1 MHAMQ
6 QPTRARNRLR
16 WLGVL
21 GALALLA
28 AIAVASNAGTRSK
41 PAAKQLA
48 AAKVAAP
55 RLPES
60 AQAVERFQIPVTRSQ
75 PSRGPSDAI
84 VTIVEWCDLSAGPC
98 AKSDAMLEQVLARS
112 GGRAR
117 RVFRH
122 FAQPTRGSQLA
133 HQLARI
139 GHEQAGKFWEAR
151 ALMSQSAA
159 EPTAQDIERYTAQ
172 LGLDPSAVRAALER
186 GTHAG
191 HVTADRVFAQMFG
204 VYSAPALFVNGR
216 RLAQPFSLAAL
227 QIMVDDELAY
237 AEQLVGRGVP
247 KEQVY
252 AELTKNGTW
261 QRAPTRSN

>member
-1 MHAMQ
+1 MQ
-6 QPTRARNRLR
+6 EPKPTRGRNRFR

-28 AIAVASNAGTRSK
+28 AVAVASSAAIGGK
-41 PAAKQLA
+41 PAPTRAAVAKTA
-48 AAKVAAP
+48 AAQ
-55 RLPES
+55 RLPS
-60 AQAVERFQIPVTRSQ
+60 PQGAERFQIPVTRSQ

-84 VTIVEWCDLSAGPC
+84 VTIVEWCDLRAGAC
-98 AKSDAMLEQVLARS
+98 ARSDAAIEQVLARS
-112 GGRAR
+112 GEPVR

-122 FAQPTRGSQLA
+122 FAQPTRGSQLG

-139 GHEQAGKFWEAR
+139 AHEQAGKFWEAR
-151 ALMSQSAA
+151 ALLSQSDA
-159 EPTAQDIERYTAQ
+159 EPTAPDIERVAEQ
-172 LGLDPSAVRAALER
+172 LGLDASATRAALER

-204 VYSAPALFVNGR
+204 VDSAPALFVNGR
-216 RLAQPFSLAAL
+216 RLEQPVSLAAL
-227 QIMVDDELAY
+227 QSLVDDELAY
-237 AEQLVGRGVP
+237 AKQLVGRGVP

-261 QRAPTRSN
+261 RRPPTRSN

>member
-1 MHAMQ
+1 MQ
-6 QPTRARNRLR
+6 EPTRRRARFR

-21 GALALLA
+21 GVVLLLGIVAIAGRGVSVGKPAPRPAALANAATPQRSTRLA
-28 AIAVASNAGTRSK
+28 DA
-41 PAAKQLA
+41 
-48 AAKVAAP
+48 
-55 RLPES
+55 
-60 AQAVERFQIPVTRSQ
+60 ERFQIPVTRSQ

-84 VTIVEWCDLSAGPC
+84 VTIVEWCDLRAGAC
-98 AKSDAMLEQVLARS
+98 AQSDAIIEQVLARS
-112 GGRAR
+112 GESVR

-139 GHEQAGKFWEAR
+139 AHEQAGKFWQAR
-151 ALMSQSAA
+151 ALLSRTDA
-159 EPTAQDIERYTAQ
+159 EPTSRDIERYTEQ
-172 LGLDPSAVRAALER
+172 LGLDPSSTRAALDR

-204 VYSAPALFVNGR
+204 VDSVPAVFVNGR
-216 RLAQPFSLAAL
+216 RLEQPLSLAAL
-227 QIMVDDELAY
+227 KSLVNVELAH
-237 AEQLVGRGVP
+237 ARELVGRGVP

-261 QRAPTRSN
+261 RRPPTRSN